1 MNLLAKESKDIIEFT
16 ILYNKNK
23 VKLFNYVLK
32 MVNDLMLAEDMVQNI
47 FLKLYQNLESIRNMN
62 SIHFWLFK
70 TARNEIY
77 THYRNKNVRVDQFKV
92 FDTEDLDIDSLY
104 DLEIEYEKK
113 ELKEIILAELDKLPV
128 EQKDI
133 FLLKEY
139 GGFSYKEIASIFKI
153 EKDLV
158 KSRLFKVRQK
168 LIRRIGFKI
177 TSAKY

>member
-1 MNLLAKESKDIIEFT
+1 
-16 ILYNKNK
+16 
-23 VKLFNYVLK
+23 
-32 MVNDLMLAEDMVQNI
+32 MVNDLMLAEDIVQNI
-47 FLKLYQNLESIRNMN
+47 FLKLYRNLESIRNMN

-77 THYRNKNVRVDQFKV
+77 TYYRSKKVRVDQFNV
-92 FDTEDLDIDSLY
+92 LDSGDLNLESLY
-104 DLEIEYEKK
+104 NLEIEYEKK
-113 ELKEIILAELDKLPV
+113 ELKEVIIAELEKLPV
-128 EQKDI
+128 VQKDI

-153 EKDLV
+153 DKDLV

-177 TSAKY
+177 TSEKY

>member
-1 MNLLAKESKDIIEFT
+1 VNPLAKESKDIIEFT
-16 ILYNKNK
+16 ILYNKHK
-23 VKLFNYVLK
+23 LKLFNYVLK
-32 MVNDLMLAEDMVQNI
+32 MVGDLMLAEDMIQNI

-77 THYRNKNVRVDQFKV
+77 TFYRAKKVRVDQFNV
-92 FDTEDLDIDSLY
+92 LDSEELEIESMY
-104 DLEIEYEKK
+104 DLEAEYEKK
-113 ELKEIILAELDKLPV
+113 ELKEVILAELEKLPV
-128 EQKDI
+128 VQKDI

-139 GGFSYKEIASIFKI
+139 GGFSYKEIASILKI
-153 EKDLV
+153 DKNLV

-177 TSAKY
+177 TSD

>member
-1 MNLLAKESKDIIEFT
+1 LAKESKDIIEFT
-16 ILYNKNK
+16 ILYNKHK
-23 VKLFNYVLK
+23 VKLFNYILK
-32 MVNDLMLAEDMVQNI
+32 MVGDLMLAEDMVQNV

-62 SIHFWLFK
+62 SVHFWIFK

-77 THYRNKNVRVDQFKV
+77 AFYRSKKVRVDQFNV
-92 FDTEDLDIDSLY
+92 LDTEEIDVESLY

-113 ELKEIILAELDKLPV
+113 ELKEVILAELEKLPV
-128 EQKDI
+128 VQKDI

-139 GGFSYKEIASIFKI
+139 GGFSYKEIGSIFKI
-153 EKDLV
+153 DENLV

-177 TSAKY
+177 TSD

>member
-1 MNLLAKESKDIIEFT
+1 
-16 ILYNKNK
+16 
-23 VKLFNYVLK
+23 
-32 MVNDLMLAEDMVQNI
+32 MLAEDIVKKV

-77 THYRNKNVRVDQFKV
+77 TYYRSKKVRVDQFNV
-92 FDTEDLDIDSLY
+92 LDSEDLDLDSLY
-104 DLEIEYEKK
+104 NLEIEYEKK
-113 ELKEIILAELDKLPV
+113 ELKEVILAELEKLPV
-128 EQKDI
+128 AQKDI

-139 GGFSYKEIASIFKI
+139 GSFSYKEIASIFKI
-153 EKDLV
+153 EKNLV

-177 TSAKY
+177 TSEKY

>member
-1 MNLLAKESKDIIEFT
+1 MARESKDIIEFT
-16 ILYNKNK
+16 ILYNKHK

-32 MVNDLMLAEDMVQNI
+32 MVGDLMQAQDMVQNI

-77 THYRNKNVRVDQFKV
+77 TYYRSKKVRVDQFNV
-92 FDTEDLDIDSLY
+92 LDSGELEIESLY
-104 DLEIEYEKK
+104 DLELEYEKK
-113 ELKEIILAELDKLPV
+113 ELKEVILAELEKLPV
-128 EQKDI
+128 AQKDI

-139 GGFSYKEIASIFKI
+139 GGFSYKEIASILKI
-153 EKDLV
+153 EKNLV

-168 LIRRIGFKI
+168 LIKRIGFKI
-177 TSAKY
+177 TSD